1 MDVKKHC
8 GLLMKF
14 KNDGMKLSTY
24 MGRRW
29 FVSKVMLIILALVL
43 LFLPGKTFRIAS
55 FMLLGYILGVIVA
68 DLRSYFMV
76 KKKWKLQEELIDWE
90 KVKNIWELRNEQSC

>member
-43 LFLPGKTFRIAS
+43 LFLTENTFRMAGFIV
-55 FMLLGYILGVIVA
+55 LGYIIGVIVA
-68 DLRSYFMV
+68 NLRSYFVV
-76 KKKWKLQEELIDWE
+76 KKKWKLQKELIDWE
-90 KVKNIWELRNEQSC
+90 KVKEYLGTSE

>member
-1 MDVKKHC
+1 MDMKKHC

-29 FVSKVMLIILALVL
+29 FVSKVILIILALVL
-43 LFLPGKTFRIAS
+43 LFLTEKTFRMAGFVVS
-55 FMLLGYILGVIVA
+55 GYIIGVIVA
-68 DLRSYFMV
+68 NIQSYFVV
-76 KKKWKLQEELIDWE
+76 KKRWELQKELIDWE
-90 KVKNIWELRNEQSC
+90 KVEEYLGTSE

>member
-8 GLLMKF
+8 GLLTKF

-29 FVSKVMLIILALVL
+29 FVSKVILIILALVL
-43 LFLPGKTFRIAS
+43 LFLTEKTFRMAGFIV
-55 FMLLGYILGVIVA
+55 LGYIIGVIVA
-68 DLRSYFMV
+68 NLRTYFVV
-76 KKKWKLQEELIDWE
+76 KKKWKLQKEFIDWE
-90 KVKNIWELRNEQSC
+90 KVKEYLEATK

>member
-29 FVSKVMLIILALVL
+29 FVSKVILIILALVL
-43 LFLPGKTFRIAS
+43 LFLTKNTFRMAGFIVS
-55 FMLLGYILGVIVA
+55 GYITGVIVA
-68 DLRSYFMV
+68 NLRSYFVV
-76 KKKWKLQEELIDWE
+76 KKKWKLQKELIDWE
-90 KVKNIWELRNEQSC
+90 KVKEYLETTE